1 MQTAFADEKS
11 REVGVSVAIIND
23 PITTM
28 VAYES
33 LFIGAE
39 KVNLVRAMDVIITYL
54 DLLGM
59 VQMHVVVVFNYVVG
73 VEVHD
78 LNLEVVFLESVSDGN
93 LIPSVGD
100 VVDPIVPVIVCY
112 YSAMDDRWLQNHYCD
127 YELVMVD
134 AVDYVVE
141 SIYEEYTIN

>member
-112 YSAMDDRWLQNHYCD
+112 YSAMDDR
-127 YELVMVD
+127 
-134 AVDYVVE
+134 
-141 SIYEEYTIN
+141 